1 LQVPEPFKADAEL
14 LFDAV
19 HQAGSLAMTM
29 LRQRVRRWSK
39 PDGTPV
45 TEADMKVD
53 ALLSGLL
60 RARRPGY
67 GWLSEESQD
76 DQTRTHCENCWIV
89 DPIDGTRAFSLG
101 KTEWCVGA
109 ALVQKGRPVVAAIY
123 QPVPELLFTAVLGA
137 GAWLN
142 GKSIR
147 VTDGASLAGARLIGN
162 RKSLSPLLDDGIVAD
177 MSGELPL
184 LLRLAQVAAGEA
196 AATISVGPKN
206 DWDLAAGDLLV
217 HEAGGRVTDLD
228 GATYKMNRHQSW
240 QNGMAAAAPTRH
252 AIALERLKTT

>member
-1 LQVPEPFKADAEL
+1 MPGPEPYKADAEL

-29 LRQRVRRWSK
+29 LRQSVRRWSK

-53 ALLSGLL
+53 ALLAGLL

-76 DQTRTHCENCWIV
+76 DRTRTACDNCWIV

-101 KTEWCVGA
+101 RAEWCIGA
-109 ALVQKGRPVVAAIY
+109 ALVHRGRPVIAAIY
-123 QPVPELLFTAVLGA
+123 QPVPELMFTAIAGA
-137 GAWLN
+137 GAKLN
-142 GKSIR
+142 GKPIS
-147 VTDGASLAGARLIGN
+147 VSDGPALSGARVIGN
-162 RKSLSPLLDDGIVAD
+162 RKSLSPLFGDGIVAD
-177 MSGELPL
+177 MSGDLPL
-184 LLRLAQVAAGEA
+184 LLRLAKVAAGEV
-196 AATISVGPKN
+196 AATLSVGPKN

-217 HEAGGRVTDLD
+217 HEAGGLVTDLD
-228 GATYKMNRHQSW
+228 GTVYNFNRLQSW
-240 QNGMAAAAPTRH
+240 QNGMAAAAPIRH
-252 AIALERLKTT
+252 GLALKRLKTT